1 MGSATSH
8 SRCLLLCTLL
18 RGQFNL
24 SAILYSDLSLLN
36 VNFVMFISIYKEL
49 LDQSLSACILPWLL
63 RSFDIYLKL
72 SDDTILRKILY
83 VRSTSSI
90 LIYVLFPE
98 CFLIISLP
106 HLTWDDSPFFC
117 FLLHYLFHLFF
128 Y

>member
-72 SDDTILRKILY
+72 SDDTILRKIVY

-106 HLTWDDSPFFC
+106 HLTWDDPLFLLFITLPIPPFF
-117 FLLHYLFHLFF
+117 F
-128 Y
+128 